1 MEDLITQLQ
10 ELFFKPS
17 LWARYGSRIV
27 YEGLVTTLELV
38 GISFFLGAILGIFIA
53 LAYLSPSRILRW
65 SARFYIYFFRG
76 SPLLAQLYLFYY
88 GLGSFKP
95 FWDSLSLWWFFG
107 NAWYCCLTIFTLNTA
122 AYQAEIF
129 RGSLMSVP
137 LGQREAA
144 HALSLDKNIAF
155 RRIIMPQALMMALRP
170 LGNEFILLIKSS
182 ALASLITIFDLMG
195 MTRLAYS
202 RSYNFQVYLWAAVFY
217 LVIVEV
223 ARRVI
228 GLIERRLTR
237 HMQPWTA

>member
-1 MEDLITQLQ
+1 LIQDLIVSLQ
-10 ELFFKPS
+10 EMFFKPS
-17 LWARYGSRIV
+17 LWQRYGARIV

-38 GISFFLGAILGIFIA
+38 GITFILGAFVGMAIA
-53 LAYLSPSRILRW
+53 LAYLSHSRILKFA
-65 SARFYIYFFRG
+65 ARGYIYFFRG

-95 FWDSLSLWWFFG
+95 FWESLSLWWFFG

-137 LGQREAA
+137 LGQREAC
-144 HALSLDKNIAF
+144 HALSLGEKTAF
-155 RRIIMPQALMMALRP
+155 KQVILPQALMMALRP

-182 ALASLITIFDLMG
+182 AVASLVTIFDLMG
-195 MTRLAYS
+195 MTRLVYS

-217 LVIVEV
+217 LIIVEV
-223 ARRVI
+223 ARRIIV
-228 GLIERRLTR
+228 LIERRLTR
-237 HMQPWTA
+237 HIRA

>member
-1 MEDLITQLQ
+1 MTDFITKLQ
-10 ELFFKPS
+10 DMFFKPA
-17 LWARYGSRIV
+17 LWQRYGARII

-38 GISFFLGAILGIFIA
+38 GISFVLGACLGMLIA
-53 LAYLSPSRILRW
+53 FAYLSHSRLLRGG
-65 SARFYIYFFRG
+65 ARFYIYFFRG
-76 SPLLAQLYLFYY
+76 SPLLVQLYLFYY
-88 GLGSFKP
+88 GLGKFKP
-95 FWDSLSLWWFFG
+95 FWEELSLWWFFG
-107 NAWYCCLTIFTLNTA
+107 NAWYCCLAIFILNTA

-137 LGQREAA
+137 QGQREACR
-144 HALSLDKNIAF
+144 ALNLDGLTAF
-155 RRIIMPQALMMALRP
+155 RQVILPQALMMALRP

-217 LVIVEV
+217 LIIVEI
-223 ARRVI
+223 ARRMI

-237 HMQPWTA
+237 HMQPWVA

>member
-1 MEDLITQLQ
+1 MDGLITQLQ
-10 ELFFKPS
+10 DMFFKPS

-27 YEGLVTTLELV
+27 YEGLVTTIELV
-38 GISFFLGAILGIFIA
+38 GITFFLGSLVGMVIA
-53 LAYLSPSRILRW
+53 LAYLSRWRLLRFAARI
-65 SARFYIYFFRG
+65 YIYFFRG

-88 GLGSFKP
+88 GLGAFKP
-95 FWDSLSLWWFFG
+95 FWEQLSLWWFVG

-137 LGQREAA
+137 LGQREAC
-144 HALSLDKNIAF
+144 HALNLDKTTAF
-155 RRIIMPQALMMALRP
+155 RRVILPQALMMALRP

-182 ALASLITIFDLMG
+182 AIASLVTIFDLMG
-195 MTRLAYS
+195 ITRMVYS

-217 LVIVEV
+217 LIIVEV

-228 GLIERRLTR
+228 ALIEKRLTR
-237 HMQPWTA
+237 HMRAWAG

>member
-1 MEDLITQLQ
+1 MDFVTQLQ
-10 ELFFKPS
+10 DMFFKPS

-38 GISFFLGAILGIFIA
+38 GITFILGAILGIFIA
-53 LAYLSPSRILRW
+53 LAYLSRYKMLRW
-65 SARFYIYFFRG
+65 GARGYIYFFRG

-88 GLGSFKP
+88 GLGAFKP

-137 LGQREAA
+137 QGQHEAA
-144 HALSLDKNIAF
+144 HALSLNKNVTF
-155 RRIIMPQALMMALRP
+155 RRVILPQALMMALRP

-217 LVIVEV
+217 LVIVEI
-223 ARRVI
+223 ARRI
-228 GLIERRLTR
+228 IALLERRLTR
-237 HMQPWTA
+237 HMRAWAP

>member
-1 MEDLITQLQ
+1 MQGFITQLQ
-10 ELFFKPS
+10 EMFFKPS
-17 LWARYGSRIV
+17 LWDRYGGRIV

-38 GISFFLGAILGIFIA
+38 GITFTLGALLGMVIA
-53 LAYLSPSRILRW
+53 LAYLSRFRLLRW
-65 SARFYIYFFRG
+65 GARGYIYFFRG

-137 LGQREAA
+137 LGQREAC
-144 HALSLDKNIAF
+144 HALSLDKKIAF
-155 RRIIMPQALMMALRP
+155 RRVILPQALMMALRP

-195 MTRLAYS
+195 MTRVAYS

-217 LVIVEV
+217 LIIVEV
-223 ARRVI
+223 ARRI
-228 GLIERRLTR
+228 IIILERRLTR
-237 HMQPWTA
+237 HIQV

>member
-1 MEDLITQLQ
+1 MQDLITQLQ
-10 ELFFKPS
+10 NMFFKPS
-17 LWARYGSRIV
+17 LWDRYGGKIV

-38 GISFFLGAILGIFIA
+38 GITFTLGACLGMMIA
-53 LAYLSPSRILRW
+53 LAYLSRSKILRGF
-65 SARFYIYFFRG
+65 ARGYIYFFRG

-88 GLGSFKP
+88 GLGAFKP
-95 FWDSLSLWWFFG
+95 FWDQLSLWWFFG

-137 LGQREAA
+137 LGQREAC
-144 HALSLDKNIAF
+144 HALSLDQKIAF
-155 RRIIMPQALMMALRP
+155 TRVILPQALMMALRP

-195 MTRLAYS
+195 MTRVAYS

-217 LVIVEV
+217 LIIVEV
-223 ARRVI
+223 ARR
-228 GLIERRLTR
+228 LIMVMERRLTR
-237 HMQPWTA
+237 HIQVHT

>member
-1 MEDLITQLQ
+1 MPDLVTQLQ
-10 ELFFKPS
+10 EWFFKPS
-17 LWARYGSRIV
+17 LWARYGGRMV

-38 GISFFLGAILGIFIA
+38 GISFVLGACLGIILA
-53 LAYLSPSRILRW
+53 LAYLSPSLILRTV
-65 SARFYIYFFRG
+65 ARFYIYFFRG

-88 GLGSFKP
+88 GLGGFKP

-137 LGQREAA
+137 SGQHEAA
-144 HALSLDKNIAF
+144 HALSLDKSVTF
-155 RRIIMPQALMMALRP
+155 RKVILPQALIMALRP

-182 ALASLITIFDLMG
+182 AVASLITIFDLMG

-202 RSYNFQVYLWAAVFY
+202 RSYNFQVYLWAALFY
-217 LVIVEV
+217 LAIVEIV
-223 ARRVI
+223 RRI
-228 GLIERRLTR
+228 IDLIERYLTR
-237 HMQPWTA
+237 HMQARSV